1 MKNKKKNPSLK
12 EEKSKTLN
20 SLIEII
26 TWVWKKNNV
35 GFMILSDYI
44 RLGYEKAVVN
54 QDLSKKNIMVV
65 RNLGTLRKQFLIDT
79 DCKCLCL

>member
-1 MKNKKKNPSLK
+1 
-12 EEKSKTLN
+12 
-20 SLIEII
+20 
-26 TWVWKKNNV
+26 
-35 GFMILSDYI
+35 MILSDYI

-54 QDLSKKNIMVV
+54 QELSKKNIMVV